1 MSNVAALWSP
11 SKKWEPE
18 PWTEPDDNRD
28 LVYDR
33 NEPAVR
39 QTASWTCSCA
49 SMAWVMNALGVEAP
63 SGGKWDEFDGVNE
76 LRRLCGYGAITP
88 EYGLAYGNGQD
99 LETVY
104 NEYGYTV
111 TRQGVS
117 WADLAYLC
125 ELGVGQLGGARLY
138 HWVGVRG
145 YDGAVFQLANPSPG
159 WKGIQDDLDA
169 NEWNAWGSWTAVFVT
184 GVQ

>member
-1 MSNVAALWSP
+1 MSLMGSTSYVVCAATDGDARVATA
-11 SKKWEPE
+11 EP
-18 PWTEPDDNRD
+18 
-28 LVYDR
+28 
-33 NEPAVR
+33 
-39 QTASWTCSCA
+39 
-49 SMAWVMNALGVEAP
+49 
-63 SGGKWDEFDGVNE
+63 
-76 LRRLCGYGAITP
+76 
-88 EYGLAYGNGQD
+88 
-99 LETVY
+99 
-104 NEYGYTV
+104 
-111 TRQGVS
+111 GVS